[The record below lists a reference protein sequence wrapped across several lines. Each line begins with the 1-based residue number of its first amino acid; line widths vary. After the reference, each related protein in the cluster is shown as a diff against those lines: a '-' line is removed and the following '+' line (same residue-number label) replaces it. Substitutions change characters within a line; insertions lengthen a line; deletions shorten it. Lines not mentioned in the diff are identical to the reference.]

1 MVIRS
6 IHSILELTQ
15 KSAGMLIL
23 TNRFLI
29 AMLKSEH
36 GSTHLK
42 EVIDNDSIAN
52 AKLRWLFKDNSSIL
66 GSGKFSTIKGDNTI
80 MNE

>member
-1 MVIRS
+1 MGNMVVTDVGVLDFRTPCSPQSLMVIGH

-29 AMLKSEH
+29 GLLKVEQAH
-36 GSTHLK
+36 
-42 EVIDNDSIAN
+42 
-52 AKLRWLFKDNSSIL
+52 
-66 GSGKFSTIKGDNTI
+66 
-80 MNE
+80 

>member
-1 MVIRS
+1 
-6 IHSILELTQ
+6 
-15 KSAGMLIL
+15 
-23 TNRFLI
+23 
-29 AMLKSEH
+29 MLKSEH
-36 GSTHLK
+36 GSPHLK

-52 AKLRWLFKDNSSIL
+52 AKLRWLCKDNSSIL